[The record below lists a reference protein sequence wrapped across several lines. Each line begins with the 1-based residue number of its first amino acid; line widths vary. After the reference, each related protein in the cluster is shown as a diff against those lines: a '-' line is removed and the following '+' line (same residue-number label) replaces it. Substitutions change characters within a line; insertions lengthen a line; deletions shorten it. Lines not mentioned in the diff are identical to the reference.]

1 VDEKNL
7 DSWTERL
14 GSETMPVFS
23 RTIECVAG
31 MANSE
36 STSFSGLA
44 WSILQDPSL
53 TAQVLKLSNSIYYNT
68 TGKRIQTVSRAVMR
82 LGFDAVRTI
91 CLSACLVESALAG
104 NHRERLAL
112 EIARAFHAAVQ
123 AKNLA
128 TRLNLAQP
136 EEVYVGALLSRI
148 GQIAFW
154 CFAGDIGEKL
164 KRALK
169 DEDKDQPES
178 QVEMEVLGFRLERL
192 TLRLAQEWKLSSNL
206 ESMLQNSNSNDPV
219 DKSIRL
225 GYNLAQACEKG
236 WDSPDTA
243 KVVKKI
249 SEFLKVSE
257 QEASKAVQEAS
268 KDAAEITEV
277 FGASKSSR
285 LIPVPAEALRERSK
299 PAEEVEKKEYPKT
312 DYQIQ
317 IASLRDLSS
326 MVASRKGDVNSVLSV
341 LLEGIYRGIGMDR
354 VIFALISPDRRYVIG
369 KYALGWTNET
379 IQNFKVSVNG
389 AENIFTNILRSRK
402 PLYMCEDQPPEI
414 FSLITEEI
422 SDLIGSGPFFIMP
435 ICVKQQ
441 SIGLIYT
448 DRNLSGRDLDEES
461 FESFCFFG
469 QQANTGLT
477 TLAG

>member
-7 DSWTERL
+7 ESWAERL
-14 GSETMPVFS
+14 GSETMPIFS

-53 TAQVLKLSNSIYYNT
+53 TAQVIKLSNSIYYNT
-68 TGKRIQTVSRAVMR
+68 TAKRIQTVSRAVMR

-91 CLSACLVESALAG
+91 CLSACLVETALAG
-104 NHRERLAL
+104 KHRERLAL

-123 AKNLA
+123 AKNMA
-128 TRLNLAQP
+128 TKLNLAQP
-136 EEVYVGALLSRI
+136 EEVYVAALLSRI

-154 CFAGDIGEKL
+154 CFAGEIGERL
-164 KRALK
+164 KRAIK
-169 DEDKDQPES
+169 EEDKEQTEA
-178 QVEMEVLGFRLERL
+178 QIEMEVLGFRLERL

-206 ESMLQNSNSNDPV
+206 ESMLQNPNSNDPV
-219 DKSIRL
+219 DKSVRL
-225 GYNLAQACEKG
+225 GYALAQACEKG
-236 WDSPDTA
+236 WDSPETE

-249 SEFLKVSE
+249 SEFLEVSE
-257 QEASKAVQEAS
+257 KEASKAVQDAS
-268 KDAAEITEV
+268 RDAAEITEV

-285 LIPVPAEALRERSK
+285 LIPLPAEAKREPPK
-299 PAEEVEKKEYPKT
+299 TVETLEKKEYPKT

-354 VIFALISPDRRYVIG
+354 VIFALLTPDRKSVIG

-379 IQNFKVSVNG
+379 MQNFRVSLSG
-389 AENIFTNILRSRK
+389 PENIFVHVLRTK
-402 PLYMCEDQPPEI
+402 KALYVGEDQPPEI
-414 FSLITEEI
+414 LSLLTEEI
-422 SDLIGSGPFFIMP
+422 SDMVGSGPFFITP
-435 ICVKQQ
+435 ICVKLQA
-441 SIGLIYT
+441 IGLIYT
-448 DRNLSGRDLDEES
+448 DRNLSGRELDEES